1 MFMRIRFCKS
11 TNQADPRAG
20 RRNREGSAV
29 LRIRVLVSFLVVC
42 VCAVASAAQTS
53 GDLALGLSEFSK
65 GNFTSA
71 AALFA
76 RAEEAAPGTT
86 DALLYASKAYIHL
99 EQFTAAEGALRRYLL
114 GHAATG
120 DALYLLGYVLHREGK
135 AAESLETYTKAAQ
148 LRTPIGDD
156 LKIVG
161 LNYVLLND
169 YPDAT
174 KWLEKAVET
183 EPKNKEAWYFLGRA
197 YYTKSS
203 IPEARKAFLKV
214 LELDPRDAKAENNLG
229 LILESEAQP
238 DAAMDAYRQAIQ
250 WQEQSVR
257 PSEQPYLNLGSLLME
272 QSQVSEAVPPLQ
284 KAVEL
289 APKDAICRL
298 KLGTA
303 YLRLGKLADAQRDLE
318 KAVQLAPDDPAA
330 HYQLGKLYKEM
341 KALDRAKAEF
351 DRTAELQSRAAS
363 PKLQ

>member
-1 MFMRIRFCKS
+1 MNRA
-11 TNQADPRAG
+11 NPRAG
-20 RRNREGSAV
+20 RRRHGVTVV
-29 LRIRVLVSFLVVC
+29 LRMRVLASFLVAC
-42 VCAVASAAQTS
+42 VCTLAGFSQTS

-65 GNFTSA
+65 GNFSSA

-86 DALLYASKAYIHL
+86 DALLYESKAHIHL
-99 EQFTAAEGALRRYLL
+99 EQFTAAEAALRRYLL
-114 GHAATG
+114 AHAASS

-135 AAESLETYTKAAQ
+135 ATESLETYTRAAQ
-148 LRTPIGDD
+148 HRTPAGDD

-161 LNYVLLND
+161 LDYVLLND
-169 YPDAT
+169 YPDAI
-174 KWLEKAVET
+174 KWLEKAVEA

-197 YYTKSS
+197 YYTKSN
-203 IPEARKAFLKV
+203 IPEARKAFLTV
-214 LELDPRDAKAENNLG
+214 LQLDPRDAKAENNLG

-238 DAAMDAYRQAIQ
+238 DAAMDAYRKAVQ
-250 WQEQSVR
+250 WQEQSAR

-272 QSQVSEAVPPLQ
+272 QSRVGDAVPLLQ

-289 APKDAICRL
+289 APENAICRL

-303 YLRLGKLADAQRDLE
+303 YLRLGKLAEAQRDLE

-330 HYQLGKLYKEM
+330 HYQLGKLYKAM

-351 DRTAELQSRAAS
+351 DRTAELHSRAAS
-363 PKLQ
+363 SKPQ

>member
-1 MFMRIRFCKS
+1 MRIRFCKS
-11 TNQADPRAG
+11 MNQADPRAG
-20 RRNREGSAV
+20 RRKRGDAAE
-29 LRIRVLVSFLVVC
+29 LRIRVLVSFLVAC
-42 VCAVASAAQTS
+42 VCAITASSQTS
-53 GDLALGLSEFSK
+53 DDLALGLTEFSK
-65 GNFTSA
+65 GNFSSA

-86 DALLYASKAYIHL
+86 DALLYESKAYIHL
-99 EQFTAAEGALRRYLL
+99 EKFTAAEGALRRYLL
-114 GHAATG
+114 VHAASG

-135 AAESLETYTKAAQ
+135 ATESLETYTKAAQ
-148 LRTPIGDD
+148 HRIPAGDD

-169 YPDAT
+169 YPDAI
-174 KWLEKAVET
+174 KWLEKAVEA

-197 YYTKSS
+197 YYTKSRV
-203 IPEARKAFLKV
+203 PEARKAFLTV
-214 LELDPRDAKAENNLG
+214 LGLDPRDAKAENNLG

-238 DAAMDAYRQAIQ
+238 DAAMDAYRKAIR
-250 WQEQSVR
+250 WQEQSPH

-272 QSQVSEAVPPLQ
+272 QSRMGEAIPLLQ
-284 KAVEL
+284 KAVAL
-289 APKDAICRL
+289 APRDAICRL

-303 YLRLGKLADAQRDLE
+303 YLRLGRLTDAERDLE

-363 PKLQ
+363 SKPQ